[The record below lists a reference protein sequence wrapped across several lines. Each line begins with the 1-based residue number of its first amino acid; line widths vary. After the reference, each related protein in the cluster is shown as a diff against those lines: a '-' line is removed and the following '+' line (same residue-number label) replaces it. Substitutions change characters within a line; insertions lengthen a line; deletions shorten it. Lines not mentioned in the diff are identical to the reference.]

1 MPNYNYD
8 EERTLAN
15 LIRTIKRSNINA
27 SKKDELS
34 NYVSNIKNG
43 KANNDFFDID
53 TLETVILDLLDENKT
68 TASLYDYINTIK
80 FLLPYGKDS
89 ERYEEIKSLIKSG
102 NIFIDKDLSFI
113 FADSSNYVMFMRI
126 LKEKGLL
133 EDKEK
138 FNNIVDFAVNVKPL
152 CINEDIFKGELLSYV
167 NGLVK
172 ELDNLEEY
180 KLKRIIEAKKRVG
193 IYPIGEE
200 TLSSIAETCQKIMN
214 LSNTFNDL
222 EVKVKTYEETI
233 ARKTRSGVNKIDE
246 EFASRIKTMQVDI
259 DSAKEEAITELNLF
273 VEDTKETLRK
283 SANNVYS
290 DILKESEE
298 SLRKIR
304 TQLQSVQELSN
315 NELLRITKAK
325 DEVIESIKN
334 NPELQ
339 VLLNSPLLKEQL
351 KETIKT
357 MSERKEISISGS
369 ETSKKVSEIVIP
381 NEIETV
387 SYRAVPQQ
395 DEGTIVIP
403 YGPALKIPELGIDYD
418 ILPAFNEK
426 IKFKDRF
433 RIIMDKKHKRE
444 DNGEIF
450 HPMIDEIIKDVMEGD
465 LVQLYGPSGTGKT
478 KICNQVA
485 SLIGLK
491 VEDDIG
497 LTDKSGVMA
506 WNDPQGKFR
515 ITQAFKAA
523 LNGSLYLLD
532 EVDLSTSEMLVVVG
546 KLYSDFL
553 EGLYNGYQEYVTFG
567 ENTNIPINPNFRMIV
582 AGNTDGLGG
591 DIAYSARRRI
601 DESFLE
607 RVRPI
612 FIDYD
617 NRVEEKIFGKYKE
630 WYKYFITFRAACT
643 AYYLQEKHKKNT
655 SIQGN
660 ATTRDA
666 RAIVRYI
673 EHDSKTVDQ
682 IMREQFIQIKDD
694 KYLSFIEDY
703 FAKQYHLGNNIT
715 MKPYNESL
723 ESAKEIDLAKALVMR
738 IRENKNNGK

>member
-15 LIRTIKRSNINA
+15 LIKAIRRTNINA
-27 SKKDELS
+27 SKKDELI
-34 NYVSNIKNG
+34 NYVSNIKAG
-43 KANNDFFDID
+43 KANNDFFDVS

-68 TASLYDYINTIK
+68 SANLYDYINTIK
-80 FLLPYGKDS
+80 FLLPYGEDS
-89 ERYEEIKSLIKSG
+89 ERFEEIKSLIKNG
-102 NIFIDKDLSFI
+102 NIFIDKDLAYI
-113 FADSSNYVMFMRI
+113 FTDKANYAMFMRI

-133 EDKEK
+133 EDQEK
-138 FNNIVDFAVNVKPL
+138 FKNIVDFAVNVKPL
-152 CINEDIFKGELLSYV
+152 CINEDIFKAELLSYV
-167 NGLVK
+167 NGLVN
-172 ELDNLEEY
+172 ELDNIEEY

-200 TLSSIAETCQKIMN
+200 TLSQIAETCQRIMN
-214 LSNTFNDL
+214 LYNTFNDL
-222 EVKVKTYEETI
+222 GIRVKTYEETI
-233 ARKTRSGVNKIDE
+233 ANKTRSGVNKIDA
-246 EFASRIKTMQVDI
+246 EFDSRIRTMQVDI
-259 DSAKEEAITELNLF
+259 DSAKEEAITQLNTF
-273 VEDTKETLRK
+273 VDDMKDTISN
-283 SANNVYS
+283 SASSIYS
-290 DILKESEE
+290 DILKESED

-304 TQLQSVQELSN
+304 AQLQSVKELSKD
-315 NELLRITKAK
+315 ELLRITKAK
-325 DEVIESIKN
+325 DDVIESIKN

-351 KETIKT
+351 KQTIKT
-357 MSERKEISISGS
+357 MSEQKEISVSASGAG
-369 ETSKKVSEIVIP
+369 TVSEVVIP
-381 NEIETV
+381 QEIETV
-387 SYRAVPQQ
+387 KIKAIVPE
-395 DEGTIVIP
+395 EGTIIIP
-403 YGPALKIPELGIDYD
+403 YGPALKIPELGIDYK
-418 ILPAFNEK
+418 ILEAFDEK
-426 IKFKDRF
+426 RKFKDRY
-433 RIIMDKKHKRE
+433 RAIMDEKHKRE

-450 HPMIDEIIKDVMEGD
+450 HPMIDEIIADVMEGD

-478 KICNQVA
+478 KICRQVA
-485 SLIGLK
+485 SLIGLE

-523 LNGSLYLLD
+523 LKGSLYLLD

-591 DIAYSARRRI
+591 DIAYSARRKI

-630 WYKYFITFRAACT
+630 WYKYFVTFRAACT

-673 EHDSKTVDQ
+673 EHDSKSVDQ
-682 IMREQFIQIKDD
+682 IIREQFVQIKDD

-703 FAKQYHLGNNIT
+703 FTKQYRISNNLN
-715 MKPYNESL
+715 MKPYNDSL
-723 ESAKEIDLAKALVMR
+723 ESVKEIDLAKSLVMR
-738 IRENKNNGK
+738 IRENRNNGK